1 MARKLLATP
10 RRHHRLLAGEKKMTG
25 LACFQTS
32 ICGMSGQSH
41 ALDVIGAN
49 IANATTGGYKRPETS
64 FQTVLSETVAF
75 HPGNPDAPG
84 PASIQSDLGGIKPYD
99 NARISQPGEYA
110 TTGRDLDIAISGR
123 GFFVLNGQP
132 DGSGATMYGR
142 DGQLSVATVTG
153 AGGAAV
159 AGGTQGYLVDKNG
172 YFLQGWPAAA
182 DGSFATGGAPASMRV
197 DADAFTSLGA
207 PTTAATLAMNLPA
220 DDSVGATE
228 TYTIDVFDSA
238 AKQHP
243 IQLSFTKQAANTWS
257 LAAGGGPGA
266 TVTITPD
273 SGLIFDGTGQPTS
286 SGTYN
291 VAATFADDPANPTA
305 AALTLDVGGFTQ
317 FADGAQVYD
326 YQRDG
331 YAPGALS
338 SVTFNERGEVI
349 GQFDNGRT
357 RPLYRLA
364 LADFVDPDGLMQLS
378 GNVYEESLAS
388 GRPVVAGAGEAGL
401 GEISPQTLEKSN
413 VDLAREFTRMMLTQ
427 NAYNSSA
434 TAFRT
439 IDEMTEVARDLAR

>member
-1 MARKLLATP
+1 
-10 RRHHRLLAGEKKMTG
+10 MTG

-49 IANATTGGYKRPETS
+49 IANATTGGYKRSETS

-75 HPGNPDAPG
+75 RPGNPDAPG
-84 PASIQSDLGGIKPYD
+84 PASIQSDLGGIRPQD

-110 TTGRDLDIAISGR
+110 TTGRDLDIAVSGR
-123 GFFVLNGQP
+123 GFFVLNSQP
-132 DGSGATMYGR
+132 DGSGATIYGR
-142 DGQLSVATVTG
+142 DGQLSVATVAG
-153 AGGAAV
+153 AGAAV
-159 AGGTQGYLVDKNG
+159 AGGVQGYLVDKNG
-172 YFLQGWPAAA
+172 YFLQGWPAAP
-182 DGSFATGGAPASMRV
+182 DGSFPSGGAPASMRV

-220 DDSVGATE
+220 DDAVGATE
-228 TYTIDVFDSA
+228 TYTIDVSDSA

-243 IQLSFTKQAANTWS
+243 IQLSFTKQAADTWS
-257 LAAGGGPGA
+257 LTAGGGSDA
-266 TVTITPD
+266 TVTIAPN
-273 SGLIFDGTGQPTS
+273 SGLVFNGTGQLISP
-286 SGTYN
+286 GTYS
-291 VAATFADDPANPTA
+291 VAATFADDPANATTA
-305 AALTLDVGGFTQ
+305 AFTLGVGGFTQ
-317 FADGAQVYD
+317 FADSSLVYD

-338 SVTFNERGEVI
+338 SVTFNERGEVV

-364 LADFVDPDGLMQLS
+364 LADFIDPDGLVQLS
-378 GNVYEESLAS
+378 GNVYAESAAS